1 MSPSNSTAYN
11 GDRSIEDA
19 EYNQDELVAQLE
31 LLSAENHRLRKS
43 VSDARRHHY
52 RGIAAGLF
60 IIGVICGVLAFGTT
74 AGSDV
79 LFALAGIGVFGGMF
93 TYFLTPDRF
102 IPADLGERVYAA
114 TATSYERICADL
126 GLSAR
131 RVYVP
136 LDRPNNGSVSTKMV
150 GDKPTRLALDDV
162 RLFIPQRA
170 DVEVPDEDT
179 LRENAFVV
187 DARNQTHGLS
197 VLPTGSGL
205 YDAFMNSLDGSLE
218 DEPRELYRQLSDCV
232 VEDFELARSTTVD
245 LDRERGRMSVEFADA
260 LYDDR
265 ARFDHPIASF
275 FAVGL
280 ANGLNLPI
288 ETTITST
295 APLSVTFRW
304 DDEPTSQ
311 THN

>member
-1 MSPSNSTAYN
+1 MSSSNSTAYN
-11 GDRSIEDA
+11 GDRGTEDA
-19 EYNQDELVAQLE
+19 EYSQDELVAQLDM
-31 LLSAENHRLRKS
+31 LSAENRRLRRS
-43 VSDARRHHY
+43 VADARRHHY

-60 IIGVICGVLAFGTT
+60 IIGVICGVLGFATT
-74 AGSDV
+74 VGSDV
-79 LFALAGIGVFGGMF
+79 LFALAGIGVFGGVF

-114 TATSYERICADL
+114 TAASYERICADL

-136 LDRPNNGSVSTKMV
+136 LDRPNNDSASKEMRGKE
-150 GDKPTRLALDDV
+150 PTRLTLYNV
-162 RLFIPQRA
+162 RLFVPQRA
-170 DVEVPDEDT
+170 DAEIPDNFT

-197 VLPTGSGL
+197 VIPTGSGL

-218 DEPRELYRQLSDCV
+218 DEPQELYRQLSDCV

-245 LDRERGRMSVEFADA
+245 IDRERGRMSVEFADA

-265 ARFDHPIASF
+265 SRFDHPIASF

-288 ETTITST
+288 EMTITST

-304 DDEPTSQ
+304 DDETTSQ